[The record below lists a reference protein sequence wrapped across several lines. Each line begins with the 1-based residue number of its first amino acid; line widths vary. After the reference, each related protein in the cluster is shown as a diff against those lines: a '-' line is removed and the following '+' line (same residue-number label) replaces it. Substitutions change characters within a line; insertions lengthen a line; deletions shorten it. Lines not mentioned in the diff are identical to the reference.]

1 LRIKGFLI
9 IKKSKQDKR
18 FFRTTMGLKKLDE
31 KYCNFKNI
39 LEEWNLGFI
48 NV

>member
-1 LRIKGFLI
+1 
-9 IKKSKQDKR
+9 
-18 FFRTTMGLKKLDE
+18 MGLKKLDE